1 MPYHTILL
9 LGYFKLK
16 INSTFNVTSSLLKA
30 IEQSGPVRAGSGGEE
45 MGAGK
50 SEIPLQRQLLTPA
63 MCEIG
68 CALRGDC

>member
-1 MPYHTILL
+1 MLPLPP
-9 LGYFKLK
+9 
-16 INSTFNVTSSLLKA
+16 LKA
-30 IEQSGPVRAGSGGEE
+30 IIEQGVPARAGYGGEK

-63 MCEIG
+63 MWEIG